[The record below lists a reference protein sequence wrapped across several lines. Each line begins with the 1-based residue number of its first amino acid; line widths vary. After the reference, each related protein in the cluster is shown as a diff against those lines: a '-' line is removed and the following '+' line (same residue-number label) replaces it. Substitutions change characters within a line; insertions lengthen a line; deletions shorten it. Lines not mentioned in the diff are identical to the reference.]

1 MFKRRN
7 SSNLQGSRVLSAATT
22 VRVRSY
28 SDESIRDHRIT
39 GGSYDGP
46 GKTTVTVLNQGRKEE
61 ERILSLILS
70 RFWSLALS
78 LVLKKLHRVTVG
90 LRLG

>member
-1 MFKRRN
+1 MVKKIPLTFKVSN
-7 SSNLQGSRVLSAATT
+7 SSNFQGHRVLSAAPT

-46 GKTTVTVLNQGRKEE
+46 GKTTVSVLNQGRKEE
-61 ERILSLILS
+61 RAHRE
-70 RFWSLALS
+70 
-78 LVLKKLHRVTVG
+78 LVLSKTRVYYKKNTKKPG
-90 LRLG
+90 L